1 MVSLRRRAQVNVE
14 QPVEDSVAAFL
25 EFASFVSG
33 LGDMAFP
40 RCPQCF
46 FARFSK
52 FKVPEGS

>member
-46 FARFSK
+46 FCK
-52 FKVPEGS
+52 VFKVQSA